1 MVDAQYDVPVM
12 RERFVVTGIVWGAL
26 FAACSTAREADTDV
40 PDPTE
45 AGTTEVDAALSPAD
59 ASADGDGAAPVDSG
73 RDADDAGTDADAD
86 GGADAGTGV
95 DAGPPITYVHYD
107 VNHIISTGQS
117 DAVANGAAPPLTL
130 SQPFTNISFDV
141 GVMTGRNS
149 PTQGCDGD
157 GCRQYETPTDFIPLT
172 EGDRF
177 LAIGGQPMGFRVE
190 TMSSGLANQASVF
203 AKDWF
208 AQVGLTHESHD
219 ILVSLHG
226 RSGNTYWCLRRD
238 VNPAPGFCYLP
249 ATYLSPFAEGLMQV
263 ASAKQLAAD
272 KGKSY
277 VVRAVTA
284 IHGGSDH
291 YGNESEL
298 PNLSRNDG
306 QGVVGNYA
314 GALLEWQR
322 DYEDEVRAITG
333 QAEPIPLFVSQFG
346 SYTDKTVSR
355 IPVRQLEAHVTAPGK
370 VIVVTPNYPFV
381 HYADCN
387 HYTNHSQ
394 RRLGAYFAKA
404 YQRSSSGG
412 TFEPLRRSPSR
423 AGQRHRRQPVVPV
436 PPITF
441 DTTRVV
447 NPATSASPTR
457 TARRRRR
464 SRTWRSPRR
473 TRSLSISGG
482 ADRADGSSATR
493 STLRPQ
499 RLPGPTQGARGNLRD
514 SDDTAITATR
524 RTTRTSSSTGRSTSS
539 GRPLTRPHA
548 PGSLALRR
556 VRAPRRERRRRL
568 R

>member
-1 MVDAQYDVPVM
+1 M

-404 YQRSSSGG
+404 YQKVVVEGG
-412 TFEPLRRSPSR
+412 TFEPLRPISVAR
-423 AGQRHRRQPVVPV
+423 ADNVITVKFVVPV

-447 NPATSASPTR
+447 NPGNFGFTYADSAATPTIANVAITAPDTVTITLSAAPT
-457 TARRRRR
+457 
-464 SRTWRSPRR
+464 
-473 TRSLSISGG
+473 G
-482 ADRADGSSATR
+482 ADRK
-493 STLRPQ
+493 LRYALNAPVPNAC
-499 RLPGPTQGARGNLRD
+499 PGPTQGARGNLRD
-514 SDDTAITATR
+514 SD
-524 RTTRTSSSTGRSTSS
+524 TTTGYHRDAQNN
-539 GRPLTRPHA
+539 PYELFNWAVHFEVDVP
-548 PGSLALRR
+548 
-556 VRAPRRERRRRL
+556 
-568 R
+568 